1 MLFKK
6 VVKEKENKIQ
16 QLIDQEIN
24 NVSIDIEKGSDYEMQ
39 LNVIGLGRKDL
50 ALLKSIQPI
59 VAKHL
64 PAIRA
69 DSFHFSHEGISKII
83 DTSRIGISAEDSIK
97 YFLSFFNGKIDQEY
111 VQRRAMLAAMYVKI
125 GVEIRWF
132 LSVYH
137 LLMTEIMIKVKQEL
151 HLNEKEETILF
162 IAISKIFNLEN
173 QLVIDSM
180 QNAQKNMIAKKEEEA
195 KVDIK
200 NFVGG
205 FVENLAAMT
214 EETGASVEQI
224 VEQSGHIATNAKKS
238 LATSIEM
245 EERSENGKLQ
255 LDKVIKNMQELKE
268 DIQRIMKTIDELE
281 DNSKKIGGIVN
292 VITGIA
298 DQTNLLALNAA
309 IEAARAGEH
318 GKGFAVVADEVRK
331 LAEQTKDSS
340 SSITELVQETIAH
353 ISNVIDQISTINKV
367 VDTGNQEIK
376 MTTDVFDSI
385 LGSSRDNNQMSKS
398 TEKDLQLL
406 IQLLEEINQAVAKMA
421 VSTEELNETVAGF

>member
-6 VVKEKENKIQ
+6 GVKEKESKIQ
-16 QLIDQEIN
+16 NLINQEIENVLID
-24 NVSIDIEKGSDYEMQ
+24 VDKGSDVEMQ
-39 LNVIGLGRKDL
+39 LKVIRLGNEDL

-64 PAIRA
+64 PSIREE
-69 DSFHFSHEGISKII
+69 SFHFSHEGVSKII
-83 DTSRIGISAEDSIK
+83 DTSHIGISPEESLK
-97 YFLSFFNGKIDQEY
+97 YFLSFFNGRIDQEY
-111 VQRRAMLAAMYVKI
+111 IQRRTMLAQLYVKI

-137 LLMTEIMIKVKQEL
+137 LLMTEIVLKVKEEL
-151 HLNEKEETILF
+151 KLNENEYTTLF
-162 IAISKIFNLEN
+162 MAVSKIFNLEN

-180 QNAQKNMIAKKEEEA
+180 QSAQNTIVAKKEQEA
-195 KVDIK
+195 KLEIK

-238 LATSIEM
+238 LGTSVEM

-268 DIQRIMKTIDELE
+268 DIQRIMKAIDELE

-340 SSITELVQETIAH
+340 SSITELVQETISH
-353 ISNVIDQISTINKV
+353 ISNVINQINTINKV

-398 TEKDLQLL
+398 TEKDLQML
-406 IQLLEEINQAVAKMA
+406 IQLLEEINQAVSKMA
-421 VSTEELNETVAGF
+421 VSTEELNETVASF

>member
-6 VVKEKENKIQ
+6 GVKEKENKIQ

-24 NVSIDIEKGSDYEMQ
+24 KVSIDIEKGSDYEMQ
-39 LNVIGLGRKDL
+39 LNVIGLEREDL

-64 PAIRA
+64 PAIRTE
-69 DSFHFSHEGISKII
+69 SFHFSHEGMSKII
-83 DTSRIGISAEDSIK
+83 DTSRIGISTEDSMK
-97 YFLSFFNGKIDQEY
+97 YFLSFFNGKIDREY
-111 VQRRAMLAAMYVKI
+111 VQRRAMLAQMYVKI

-137 LLMTEIMIKVKQEL
+137 LLMTEIMIKVNQEL
-151 HLNEKEETILF
+151 QLNEKEATILF
-162 IAISKIFNLEN
+162 MAISKIFNLEN

-180 QNAQKNMIAKKEEEA
+180 HNAQKNMIAKKEQEA
-195 KVDIK
+195 KIDIK

-224 VEQSGHIATNAKKS
+224 VEQSGHIATSAKKS
-238 LATSIEM
+238 LASSIEM

-340 SSITELVQETIAH
+340 SSITELVQGTIAH
-353 ISNVIDQISTINKV
+353 IANVIEQISTINKV
-367 VDTGNQEIK
+367 VDTGNHEIK
-376 MTTDVFDSI
+376 LTTDVFDNI
-385 LGSSRDNNQMSKS
+385 LGSSRDNNKMIKS
-398 TEKDLQLL
+398 TENDLQLL

>member
-1 MLFKK
+1 M
-6 VVKEKENKIQ
+6 
-16 QLIDQEIN
+16 
-24 NVSIDIEKGSDYEMQ
+24 
-39 LNVIGLGRKDL
+39 
-50 ALLKSIQPI
+50 
-59 VAKHL
+59 
-64 PAIRA
+64 
-69 DSFHFSHEGISKII
+69 
-83 DTSRIGISAEDSIK
+83 K
-97 YFLSFFNGKIDQEY
+97 YFLSFFNGKINQEY
-111 VQRRAMLAAMYVKI
+111 IQRRTMLAQLYVKI
-125 GVEIRWF
+125 GVEVRWF

-137 LLMTEIMIKVKQEL
+137 LLMTEIILKVKEEL
-151 HLNEKEETILF
+151 KLNEIEYTALF
-162 IAISKIFNLEN
+162 MAASKIFNFEN

-180 QNAQKNMIAKKEEEA
+180 QVVQNTIVAKKEQEA
-195 KVDIK
+195 KLEIK

-238 LATSIEM
+238 LHTSVEM

-268 DIQRIMKTIDELE
+268 DIQRIMRAIDELE

-340 SSITELVQETIAH
+340 SSITELVQETISH
-353 ISNVIDQISTINKV
+353 ISNVINQINTINKV

-385 LGSSRDNNQMSKS
+385 LGSSRENNQMSQS

-406 IQLLEEINQAVAKMA
+406 IQLLEEINQAVSKMA
-421 VSTEELNETVAGF
+421 VSTEELNETVASF

>member
-6 VVKEKENKIQ
+6 GVKEKENKIQ

-24 NVSIDIEKGSDYEMQ
+24 KVSIDIEKGSDYEMQ
-39 LNVIGLGRKDL
+39 LNVIGLEREDL

-64 PAIRA
+64 PAIRTE
-69 DSFHFSHEGISKII
+69 SFHFSHEGMSKII
-83 DTSRIGISAEDSIK
+83 DTSRIGISTEDSMK
-97 YFLSFFNGKIDQEY
+97 YFLSFFNGKIDREY
-111 VQRRAMLAAMYVKI
+111 VQRRAMLAQMYVKI

-137 LLMTEIMIKVKQEL
+137 LLMTEIMIKVNQEL
-151 HLNEKEETILF
+151 QLNEKEATILF
-162 IAISKIFNLEN
+162 MAISIIFNLEN

-180 QNAQKNMIAKKEEEA
+180 HNAQKNMIAKKEQEA
-195 KVDIK
+195 KIDIK

-224 VEQSGHIATNAKKS
+224 VEQSGHIATSAKKS
-238 LATSIEM
+238 LASSIEM

-340 SSITELVQETIAH
+340 SSITELVQGTIAH
-353 ISNVIDQISTINKV
+353 IANVIEQISTINKV
-367 VDTGNQEIK
+367 VDTGNHEIK
-376 MTTDVFDSI
+376 LTTDVFDNI
-385 LGSSRDNNQMSKS
+385 LGSSRDNNKMIKS
-398 TEKDLQLL
+398 TENDLQLL